1 MCWSTSLFLTFQEK
15 NTVPLPDIFV
25 NNWLCRSFAKTLIS
39 ARFGMWSIS
48 ILQIK
53 NYKTFHMKGTSFVKA
68 RLTDQAA
75 FNPGYFH
82 NPVIKG
88 LLGNIGQWYH
98 LLRLTFTDSD

>member
-1 MCWSTSLFLTFQEK
+1 M
-15 NTVPLPDIFV
+15 PDIYV

-39 ARFGMWSIS
+39 ARFGMRSIS

-88 LLGNIGQWYH
+88 LLGNIGQSYH

>member
-1 MCWSTSLFLTFQEK
+1 
-15 NTVPLPDIFV
+15 
-25 NNWLCRSFAKTLIS
+25 
-39 ARFGMWSIS
+39 
-48 ILQIK
+48 
-53 NYKTFHMKGTSFVKA
+53 MKGTSFVKA

-98 LLRLTFTDSD
+98 LLRLTFTDNGQR